1 MYTECN
7 MLAIRQLKEFHFN
20 FDLPID
26 VDKNLKHENEFDVK
40 REIKWKQAWNK
51 KTSLTNYCTNISMDT
66 IVMNT
71 EISKISEPYKFVF
84 NFLQRLNQIISNKHI
99 IYFYAQKI
107 FCLSPKCVTKEFNVF
122 KDLNYWVWLNY
133 HNIYGSKW

>member
-1 MYTECN
+1 
-7 MLAIRQLKEFHFN
+7 
-20 FDLPID
+20 
-26 VDKNLKHENEFDVK
+26 
-40 REIKWKQAWNK
+40 
-51 KTSLTNYCTNISMDT
+51 MDT

-71 EISKISEPYKFVF
+71 EISKINEPYKFVF

-122 KDLNYWVWLNY
+122 KDLNY
-133 HNIYGSKW
+133 